1 MTSSNKSSS
10 ASHPDVDTAAT
21 ASTDMAEVKNM
32 LKTLLEKT
40 TKQDKLNTTFKGKLK
55 VLTTARKKGGPRGS
69 IGRFKPHALSFLTPR
84 TTRRARDDLPPP
96 PQIMNATPEQVDDAT
111 HVNPPA
117 SGPTHVNLR
126 ETRTENC
133 NLPIGKS
140 HTQIQRSGADV
151 RRTQDLA
158 NEEEDPYWIEHD
170 RLEQERRAQHQAQQE
185 EMTKLR
191 AQMERAASDLKM
203 VQSQVHRVTS
213 RAP

>member
-1 MTSSNKSSS
+1 
-10 ASHPDVDTAAT
+10 
-21 ASTDMAEVKNM
+21 M

-40 TKQDKLNTTFKGKLK
+40 AKQDKLNTTFKGKLK

-69 IGRFKPHALSFLTPR
+69 IGRFKPQALSFSTPR
-84 TTRRARDDLPPP
+84 TARRARDDLPPP
-96 PQIMNATPEQVDDAT
+96 PQTMDAAPGQVDNAT

-117 SGPTHVNLR
+117 SGAMYVNLR
-126 ETRTENC
+126 GTRNKNR
-133 NLPIGKS
+133 NLPTDRS
-140 HTQIQRSGADV
+140 RTQTQRSGTDV

-191 AQMERAASDLKM
+191 AQMEGAASDLKM
-203 VQSQVHRVTS
+203 VQSQVHRITS
-213 RAP
+213 RAPEIERVLEEA